1 MQYSRRFSIGLVI
14 NPFAGIG
21 GAVALK
27 GSDGEQTRQ
36 KALAL
41 GATPKAN
48 QRVSTALRELKQ
60 LADQVHFITAAD
72 AMGADVLDALGF
84 SHDVVYQPSAE
95 QTEASDTQ
103 AAVTAIQQ
111 HRPDVIVFAG
121 GDGTARDVYQV
132 IDDEQLVLGIPAG
145 VKIHSG
151 VYSISP
157 KAAARVIENM
167 VSGGLSSVRYADVMD
182 IDEALFRQ
190 GTVKAKRFGEML
202 VPDELQYI
210 QAVKMGGKESD
221 ELVLADMAAEIEERL
236 DDEHLIVGS
245 GSTINAIM
253 QDIGL
258 ANTLL
263 GVDWVHDGQVLA
275 QDLTEAELYERVT
288 ALPQGQVK
296 LLVTVIGGQGHVIG
310 RGNQQLSP
318 RVLEA
323 VGRENLWIVATK
335 TKLKGLDGRPL
346 RIDSGDEALD
356 HAWSGMIS
364 VITGYH
370 DEVVVRIEAV
380 D

>member
-27 GSDGEQTRQ
+27 GSDGEHTRQ
-36 KALAL
+36 TALAL

-48 QRVSTALRELKQ
+48 HRVTTALQQ
-60 LADQVHFITAAD
+60 LQYLANQIHFVTAAGS
-72 AMGADVLDALGF
+72 MGADAVAGLGF
-84 SHDVVYQPSAE
+84 DYNIAYQPQAQ
-95 QTEASDTQ
+95 QTEATDTQ
-103 AAVTAIQQ
+103 AAIKAIQE
-111 HRPDVIVFAG
+111 HNPDVIVFAG
-121 GDGTARDVYQV
+121 GDGTARDVYTA
-132 IDDEQLVLGIPAG
+132 IKPEQLVLGIPAG

-157 KAAARVIENM
+157 KAASRVLENM
-167 VSGGLSSVRYADVMD
+167 ISGGLSSVRYADVMD
-182 IDEALFRQ
+182 IDEDLFRQ

-221 ELVLADMAAEIEERL
+221 ELVLADIAAEVEERL

-253 QDIGL
+253 EDMGL
-258 ANTLL
+258 NNTLL
-263 GVDWVHDGQVLA
+263 GVDWVHDGDVLA
-275 QDLTEAELYERVT
+275 QDLTESELYERVK
-288 ALPQGQVK
+288 QVSSGQVK
-296 LLVTVIGGQGHVIG
+296 LLLTVIGGQGHVIG

-318 RVLEA
+318 RVLDA
-323 VGRENLWIVATK
+323 VGRENVWLVATK
-335 TKLKGLDGRPL
+335 SKLKGLEGRPL
-346 RIDSGDEALD
+346 RIDSGDDALD